1 MDNNMKRKLNEL
13 LKNNKSWPVI
23 IEGGVKKEDFLSATV
38 LPATVPSASL
48 GVIND
53 IGGLKMPDWVKS
65 VEARKNAKANLLLIE
80 GLDTISEDEQL
91 KFKGILDGK
100 SLNGFKLPENMQ
112 IAILINDGNRAKIN
126 REILSLSLYYKVGE

>member
-1 MDNNMKRKLNEL
+1 MKRKLNEL

-53 IGGLKMPDWVKS
+53 IGGLKMPD
-65 VEARKNAKANLLLIE
+65 L
-80 GLDTISEDEQL
+80 G
-91 KFKGILDGK
+91 
-100 SLNGFKLPENMQ
+100 
-112 IAILINDGNRAKIN
+112 
-126 REILSLSLYYKVGE
+126 

>member
-1 MDNNMKRKLNEL
+1 M
-13 LKNNKSWPVI
+13 
-23 IEGGVKKEDFLSATV
+23 

-126 REILSLSLYYKVGE
+126 REILSLSLYYKVEE

>member
-65 VEARKNAKANLLLIE
+65 VEARKNAKANLLLME

-100 SLNGFKLPENMQ
+100 SLNGFKLPKNMQ

-126 REILSLSLYYKVGE
+126 REILSLSLYYKVEE